1 MSEFTVRIHVL
12 GRWMFVFTGFLFRT
26 CCGQR
31 FGDLGIDIMEWKLV
45 VPFWSVVVRL
55 IFHGM
60 ESVGFKQQ
68 YMASGW

>member
-1 MSEFTVRIHVL
+1 M
-12 GRWMFVFTGFLFRT
+12 
-26 CCGQR
+26 
-31 FGDLGIDIMEWKLV
+31 DWKLV

-68 YMASGW
+68 YMASGWSFQHKEYAPHLELSSQSG